1 VPDHDQLAAELG
13 RHYVAGHIEAGE
25 LDERLGGLYAAQD
38 PAGSEALAGL
48 PALEPA
54 APAPV
59 RSRKGWWRPRHGE
72 SDGPR
77 PDWVPTA
84 ERFLDPTTDR
94 LMRVWLDPG
103 TRTRHYVA
111 EPAS

>member
-1 VPDHDQLAAELG
+1 MIDQLAAELG
-13 RHYVAGHIEAGE
+13 RHYVAGNLEALE
-25 LDERLGGLYAAQD
+25 LDERLGRLYAGDAD
-38 PAGSEALAGL
+38 PGVALEGL

-54 APAPV
+54 APAAV
-59 RSRKGWWRPRHGE
+59 KSRKGWWRPRHGE

-94 LMRVWLDPG
+94 LMRVWLDPA
-103 TRTRHYVA
+103 TRTRHYLA
-111 EPAS
+111 EPAG